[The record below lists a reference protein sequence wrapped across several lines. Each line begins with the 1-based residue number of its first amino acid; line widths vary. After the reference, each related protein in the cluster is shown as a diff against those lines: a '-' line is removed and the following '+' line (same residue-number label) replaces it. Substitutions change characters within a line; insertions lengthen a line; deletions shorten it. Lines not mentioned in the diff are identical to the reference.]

1 MSDRNKFKLAGIALT
16 ATLSLGLSGCATTTG
31 NNAGS
36 DSRDPLETWNRDFQ
50 SFNDTVDKNVVK
62 PVAKGYQWA
71 IPNFVNSGISNFF
84 SNVGDIGVTIN
95 DLLQFKVQQGG
106 SDGIR
111 FLANSTIGLAG
122 LFDVATPMGLPKHNE
137 DFAQTLGAW
146 GVPTGPYFIIPFLGP
161 STPRGLTGLVADA
174 ALNPISY
181 IGLDLIRYGLSGLKL
196 IDVRADHLSTSKIAD
211 EAALDRYEFIRNA
224 YLQRR
229 NYLVYDGNPPLNE
242 DEFFDEEEFMMD
254 EDE

>member
-1 MSDRNKFKLAGIALT
+1 MSNKLKLVSSIAFA
-16 ATLSLGLSGCATTTG
+16 ATLGLSGCATTG
-31 NNAGS
+31 DNAGS
-36 DSRDPLETWNRDFQ
+36 DPRDPLEKWNRDFQ
-50 SFNDTVDKNVVK
+50 SFNDTMDRNVVQ

-71 IPNFVNSGISNFF
+71 VPTFVNTGISNFF
-84 SNVGDIGVTIN
+84 SNVGDIGVTVN
-95 DLLQFKVQQGG
+95 DLLQFKVKQGG
-106 SDGIR
+106 SDGAR
-111 FLANSTIGLAG
+111 FLANSTIGLVG

-137 DFAQTLGAW
+137 DFAQTMGAW

-181 IGLDLIRYGLSGLKL
+181 IGLDLVRYGLSGLKL
-196 IDVRADHLSTSKIAD
+196 VDVRADNLSTSKVAD

-229 NYLVYDGNPPLNE
+229 NYLVYDGNPPLEE
-242 DEFFDEEEFMMD
+242 DEFFDEEEFMDDDD
-254 EDE
+254 E